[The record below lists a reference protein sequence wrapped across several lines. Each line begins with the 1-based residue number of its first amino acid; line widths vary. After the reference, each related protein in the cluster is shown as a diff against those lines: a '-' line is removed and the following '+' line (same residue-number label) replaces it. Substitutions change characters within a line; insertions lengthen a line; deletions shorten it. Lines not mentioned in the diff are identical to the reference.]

1 MTVSAVNFYFILLA
15 EYMSDGNF
23 NRNLLPYKN
32 YQSGLRAGKAQMKIR
47 SIAAMK
53 QCLANLETMVTEDQ
67 RKEILDN
74 FIKELGE

>member
-47 SIAAMK
+47 AIAAMK
-53 QCLANLETMVTEDQ
+53 AVLGDFATRLDEVQQKRVLEKFVEH
-67 RKEILDN
+67 
-74 FIKELGE
+74 LGE

>member
-1 MTVSAVNFYFILLA
+1 
-15 EYMSDGNF
+15 MSDGNF

-47 SIAAMK
+47 AIAAMK
-53 QCLANLETMVTEDQ
+53 QCLADLGTTVSEEQ
-67 RKEILDN
+67 RKEVLDN

>member
-47 SIAAMK
+47 AIAAMK
-53 QCLANLETMVTEDQ
+53 VVLGDFATGLDEVQQKCVLEKFVEH
-67 RKEILDN
+67 
-74 FIKELGE
+74 LGE

>member
-1 MTVSAVNFYFILLA
+1 
-15 EYMSDGNF
+15 
-23 NRNLLPYKN
+23 
-32 YQSGLRAGKAQMKIR
+32 LRAGKAQMKIR

-53 QCLANLETMVTEDQ
+53 QCLANLETIVTEDQ

>member
-1 MTVSAVNFYFILLA
+1 
-15 EYMSDGNF
+15 MSDGNF

-47 SIAAMK
+47 AIAAMK
-53 QCLANLETMVTEDQ
+53 QCIDDFGATLSEEK
-67 RKEILDN
+67 RKETLEA

>member
-1 MTVSAVNFYFILLA
+1 
-15 EYMSDGNF
+15 MSDGNF

-47 SIAAMK
+47 AIAAMK
-53 QCLANLETMVTEDQ
+53 QCLADLETMVSEEQ
-67 RKEILDN
+67 RKEVLDN